1 MLPSQFGSLPTME
14 VEVIEVV
21 GSRVNSSCG
30 AAWGG
35 SGAQLLKTMRTI
47 TADAAWRSGEDIQV
61 FLGVISADMGDTT
74 RYQGSRLR

>member
-1 MLPSQFGSLPTME
+1 MLPSQLGSLPTME

-21 GSRVNSSCG
+21 AFRVRSFCG

-35 SGAQLLKTMRTI
+35 SEAQLLNTMRTN
-47 TADAAWRSGEDIQV
+47 TADVTRRSGEDVYV
-61 FLGVISADMGDTT
+61 FLGAISADMRDTT